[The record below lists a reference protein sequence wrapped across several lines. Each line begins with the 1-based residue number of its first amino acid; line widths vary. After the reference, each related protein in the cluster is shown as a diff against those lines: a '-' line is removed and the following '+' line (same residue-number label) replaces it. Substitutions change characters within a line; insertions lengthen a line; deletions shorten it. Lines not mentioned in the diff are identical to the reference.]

1 MTEAEQF
8 AACDACEGNTMLV
21 FSDAEIAHRYVEHRA
36 RLGDSGVICMV
47 EDKFGS
53 SGSGICVLWRDPIDE
68 RQLDERLAN
77 CRWLLEEVLAGR
89 QPRPVAG
96 QVNTLWSGGF
106 PAHLAGG
113 HA

>member
-21 FSDAEIAHRYVEHRA
+21 FSDAAIAHRYVDHRA
-36 RLGDSGVICMV
+36 RLGASGVICMV
-47 EDKFGS
+47 TDTRS
-53 SGSGICVLWRDPIDE
+53 NSGICVLWRDPIE
-68 RQLDERLAN
+68 YRQLDERLAN
-77 CRWLLEEVLAGR
+77 CRWLLEEVLSGR